1 MQNQTAL
8 ERLDHILAIRKPMT
22 NAEIRR
28 LKQIRELLIKTYK
41 NKS

>member
-8 ERLDHILAIRKPMT
+8 ERLDQILATRKPMT

-28 LKQIRELLIKTYK
+28 LEKIRELLIKTYK
-41 NKS
+41 K